1 MQVKASS
8 ARWARSGLWT
18 VLLLLCTGPVPV
30 AAKQPSEVAR
40 SQAGRLA
47 AVDLKT
53 RIEAAIGRSDLGEAH
68 RLLDD
73 SYREAP
79 QPEKL
84 YLLAVLAQAE
94 GRRIE
99 SVDLFR
105 RFLAEPNTETA
116 GAHAVAKRAVAEPL
130 PIHGEVIVQGDRGAV
145 VTVDE
150 RPVGVLPLAVPLL
163 LSPGPHKLATSLGNK
178 RQEEHYKVLASRTA
192 ELRFNLSSDVVVA
205 MLHPAAL
212 FLQLSSEK
220 SIGSGAVG
228 TLGDDEKQVIER
240 AVTQATSRYNLGLQ
254 GQAAALLV
262 APQLAGCLTEQRCQL
277 SLAKENQATMLL
289 ILRAEVTSMWPTG
302 RDLVLR
308 LTAIDSSVAEQAA
321 MGERTCAACLPSKVG
336 ELMGELVSQVL
347 GDALGRPRGTLEV
360 HSDPDGAE
368 VLLNDKLLGRTPLK
382 RPMWVGTFPL
392 IIRKEGFVPLH
403 RQVAIAAGQKQT
415 VEVSLPTGL
424 VTPAVQRVRLIEGEP
439 SDRGTSGQRPRWR
452 IIAGASS
459 TVIGAV
465 VIGFGISALAINSR
479 CVTGLA
485 DPGAQ
490 CMRIYDTTAPGAAL
504 TAVGGAALLSGTVLL
519 VWPPSLK

>member
-8 ARWARSGLWT
+8 VRRVRRSGLWT
-18 VLLLLCTGPVPV
+18 VLLLGTGGAVVPV
-30 AAKQPSEVAR
+30 AAKQPSHVTR

-47 AVDLKT
+47 EVDLKT
-53 RIEAAIGRSDLGEAH
+53 RIEAAIGRSDFGEAH

-73 SYREAP
+73 SYRQAP

-94 GRRIE
+94 GRRLE

-105 RFLAEPNTETA
+105 RFLVEPGTETA
-116 GAHAVAKRAVAEPL
+116 VAQAVAKQAVSEPV

-145 VTVDE
+145 LTVDE
-150 RPVGVLPLAVPLL
+150 RPVGVLPLAGPLL

-178 RQEEHYKVLASRTA
+178 RQEEQCKVLASRTM
-192 ELRFNLSSDVVVA
+192 ELRFDLSSDVVVT

-220 SIGSGAVG
+220 SAESGISRA
-228 TLGDDEKQVIER
+228 LGDDETQVIER
-240 AVTQATSRYNLGLQ
+240 AVSQVTSRHNLGVQ
-254 GQAAALLV
+254 GQTAALLV
-262 APQLAGCLTEQRCQL
+262 APQLASCLTELRCQL
-277 SLAKENQATMLL
+277 SLAKDNQATMLL
-289 ILRAEVTSMWPTG
+289 VLRAEVSSPTG

-308 LTAIDSSVAEQAA
+308 LTAIDSSVAEEAA
-321 MGERTCAACLPSKVG
+321 TGERTCAACVSSKVG

-360 HSDPDGAE
+360 HSNPDGAE
-368 VLLNDKLLGRTPLK
+368 VLLSDKLLGRTPLK
-382 RPMWVGTFPL
+382 RPMWVGSFPL
-392 IIRKEGFVPLH
+392 TIRKEGFASQQ
-403 RQVAIAAGQKQT
+403 RQVSIVAGQKQT
-415 VEVSLPTGL
+415 VEVSLPVGL
-424 VTPAVQRVRLIEGEP
+424 VNPPVRRVTLTEGGPPE
-439 SDRGTSGQRPRWR
+439 RGNPGQRPRWR
-452 IIAGASS
+452 IITGASS

-479 CVTGLA
+479 CVMGLA